1 MTGPKIT
8 QSVVLSIASSITSR
22 IPSRFTSGFTLGLAT
37 VLVAA
42 QALFAGPSL
51 AEDYPTRP
59 IRIIVPFGA
68 GGPADVAARVLG
80 NAMQESLKQPF
91 VIENRPGAGGVI
103 GTIEAAKSA
112 PDGYTLL
119 MMSNTQTA
127 NESLVPQRKYE
138 LMRDLVPVAPIN
150 FSDLVIVVHPSVPA
164 NNLREFIALAKS
176 KPGKLNYASSGQG
189 TPYHMAGELF
199 KSMAGID
206 LVHVP
211 YRNSGEARNGVIGG
225 QVQMM
230 IDAVTSMAPNVSQ
243 GQVRALATTGDK
255 RSSVLPEVPTTEEA
269 GLSGYDATIW
279 LGLMAPAGTPR
290 PVIDK
295 LNAAVN
301 AAIKR
306 PEIVKLWADQ
316 GAAPM
321 SMTPGEFDKYL
332 RGDIVKWA
340 EVVKQFADRP

>member
-1 MTGPKIT
+1 MTGPR
-8 QSVVLSIASSITSR
+8 SS
-22 IPSRFTSGFTLGLAT
+22 PRFTLALAAVLLAT
-37 VLVAA
+37 
-42 QALFAGPSL
+42 QPFFAGPSV
-51 AEDYPTRP
+51 AQDYPTRP

-80 NAMQESLKQPF
+80 NALQESLKQPF
-91 VIENRPGAGGVI
+91 VIENRPGAGAVI
-103 GTIEAAKSA
+103 GTQEAAKSP

-138 LMRDLVPVAPIN
+138 LMRDLVPIAPIN

-164 NNLREFIALAKS
+164 KNLKEFIALAKS
-176 KPGKLNYASSGQG
+176 QPGKLNYASSGQG

-199 KSMAGID
+199 KAMAGID

-230 IDAVTSMAPNVSQ
+230 IDAVTTMAPNVSQ
-243 GQVRALATTGDK
+243 GQVRALATTGK
-255 RSSVLPEVPTTEEA
+255 ARSSVLPDVPTVEEA
-269 GLSGYDATIW
+269 GLSGYEATIW
-279 LGLMAPAGTPR
+279 LGLMAPTGTPK

-321 SMTPGEFDKYL
+321 SMTPEEFDKYL
-332 RGDIVKWA
+332 RNDIVKWA
-340 EVVKQFADRP
+340 EVVKQFADKP

>member
-1 MTGPKIT
+1 MTGPRST
-8 QSVVLSIASSITSR
+8 
-22 IPSRFTSGFTLGLAT
+22 SRFTLALAA
-37 VLVAA
+37 VLLAA
-42 QALFAGPSL
+42 QAFL
-51 AEDYPTRP
+51 ADSALAQDYPTRA

-80 NAMQESLKQPF
+80 NALQESLKQPF
-91 VIENRPGAGGVI
+91 VIENRPGAGAVI
-103 GTIEAAKSA
+103 GTQEAAKSP

-138 LMRDLVPVAPIN
+138 LMRDLVPIAPIN

-164 NNLREFIALAKS
+164 KNLKEFIALAKS
-176 KPGKLNYASSGQG
+176 QPGKLNYASSGQG

-199 KSMAGID
+199 KTMAGID

-230 IDAVTSMAPNVSQ
+230 IDAVTTMAPNVSQ
-243 GQVRALATTGDK
+243 GQVRALATTGEK
-255 RSSVLPEVPTTEEA
+255 RSSVLPEVPTAEEA
-269 GLSGYDATIW
+269 GLPGYEATIW
-279 LGLMAPAGTPR
+279 LGLMAPTGTPK

-321 SMTPGEFDKYL
+321 SMTPEEFDKYL
-332 RGDIVKWA
+332 RSDIVKWA
-340 EVVKQFADRP
+340 EVVKQFADKP

>member
-1 MTGPKIT
+1 MKGPA
-8 QSVVLSIASSITSR
+8 SVPRPAMECAS
-22 IPSRFTSGFTLGLAT
+22 GLALRWLQFFLQRRPFLPVHRWRRT
-37 VLVAA
+37 IRRA
-42 QALFAGPSL
+42 
-51 AEDYPTRP
+51 P

-68 GGPADVAARVLG
+68 GGPADVAARLLG

-91 VIENRPGAGGVI
+91 VIENRPGAGAVI
-103 GTIEAAKSA
+103 GTQEAAKSP

-138 LMRDLVPVAPIN
+138 LMRDLVPIAPIN
-150 FSDLVIVVHPSVPA
+150 FSDLVIVVHPSVA
-164 NNLREFIALAKS
+164 AKTLKEFIALAKS
-176 KPGKLNYASSGQG
+176 QPGKLNYASSGQG

-230 IDAVTSMAPNVSQ
+230 IDAVTTMAPNVSQ
-243 GQVRALATTGDK
+243 GQVRALATTGK
-255 RSSVLPEVPTTEEA
+255 ARSSVLPEVPTAEEA
-269 GLSGYDATIW
+269 GLPGYEATIW
-279 LGLMAPAGTPR
+279 LGLMAPTGTPK
-290 PVIDK
+290 PIIDK

-321 SMTPGEFDKYL
+321 SMTPEEFDKFL

-340 EVVKQFADRP
+340 DVVKQFADKP